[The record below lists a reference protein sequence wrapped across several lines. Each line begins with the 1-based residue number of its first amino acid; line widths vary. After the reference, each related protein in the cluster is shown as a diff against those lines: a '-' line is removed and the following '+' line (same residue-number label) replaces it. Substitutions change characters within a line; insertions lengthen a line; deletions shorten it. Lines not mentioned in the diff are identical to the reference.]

1 MKDLN
6 VSSNEGLF
14 KHVSQNNEI
23 IVRMLRELD
32 DKSESLRQAA
42 GEISS
47 LRSKVKLL
55 QNENSILKRNA
66 LKEEDEL
73 INLVQREVE
82 NMSNRDLKDK
92 IAKISH
98 LYKS

>member
-1 MKDLN
+1 M
-6 VSSNEGLF
+6 SSNEGLF

-42 GEISS
+42 GEIGS

-55 QNENSILKRNA
+55 QNENSILRRNA
-66 LKEEDEL
+66 LREEDEL
-73 INLVQREVE
+73 INMVQREV
-82 NMSNRDLKDK
+82 
-92 IAKISH
+92 
-98 LYKS
+98 

>member
-6 VSSNEGLF
+6 VSSSEGLF
-14 KHVSQNNEI
+14 KHVQQNNEI

-42 GEISS
+42 AEISS
-47 LRSKVKLL
+47 LRNKVKLL
-55 QNENSILKRNA
+55 QNENSILKRNS

-73 INLVQREVE
+73 INLVQREV
-82 NMSNRDLKDK
+82 
-92 IAKISH
+92 
-98 LYKS
+98 

>member
-6 VSSNEGLF
+6 VSSSEGLF
-14 KHVSQNNEI
+14 KHVQQNNEI

-42 GEISS
+42 AEISS
-47 LRSKVKLL
+47 LRNKVKLL

-66 LKEEDEL
+66 LK
-73 INLVQREVE
+73 
-82 NMSNRDLKDK
+82 
-92 IAKISH
+92 
-98 LYKS
+98 

>member
-47 LRSKVKLL
+47 LRNKVKLL

-73 INLVQREVE
+73 INLVQR
-82 NMSNRDLKDK
+82 
-92 IAKISH
+92 
-98 LYKS
+98 